1 MGEIRYGFSLANRD
15 KGTGAVSDFPEDGRE
30 LSEPSVPSE
39 SKVLEKSSTQSKE
52 ARMGTLGRQDR
63 ERVEGIKR
71 PPFNASSSASAR
83 GFRVSAQGGE
93 NESEG

>member
-1 MGEIRYGFSLANRD
+1 MLWDDSSSSTLERWSSKNGVGEIRYGFSLANRD

-39 SKVLEKSSTQSKE
+39 SKVLEKSSTQSEE

-63 ERVEGIKR
+63 ERVEGIT
-71 PPFNASSSASAR
+71 
-83 GFRVSAQGGE
+83 
-93 NESEG
+93 